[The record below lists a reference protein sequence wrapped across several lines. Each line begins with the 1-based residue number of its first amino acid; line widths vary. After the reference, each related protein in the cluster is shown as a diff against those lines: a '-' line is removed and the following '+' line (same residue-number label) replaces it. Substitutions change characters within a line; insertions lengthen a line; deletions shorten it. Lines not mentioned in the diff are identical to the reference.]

1 MWKPI
6 TAFCEMIPVN
16 QIILLSP
23 CNPEQ
28 RCGEPIYLVCTVT
41 GEDIVLHLV
50 TPHFEEYYEEA
61 EDAKNNKVVK
71 IYQLQDEG
79 WWINKVVAIV

>member
-1 MWKPI
+1 MWKRI
-6 TAFCEMIPVN
+6 TGFCEMIPVN
-16 QIILLSP
+16 QIVLLSP
-23 CNPEQ
+23 QNPEV
-28 RCGEPIYLVCTVT
+28 RGGKPIYLVFTVT

-71 IYQLQDEG
+71 LYQLRNEG
-79 WWINKVVAIV
+79 WWMNKVISIV